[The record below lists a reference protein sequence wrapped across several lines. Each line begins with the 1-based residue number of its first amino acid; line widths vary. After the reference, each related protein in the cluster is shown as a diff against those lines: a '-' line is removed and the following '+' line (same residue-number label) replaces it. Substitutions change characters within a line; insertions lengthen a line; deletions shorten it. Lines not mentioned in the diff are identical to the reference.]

1 MSSIYIDKKLIFNI
15 IKKEFYSSQP
25 KDYDSEES
33 LLGNSEDCSEV
44 AKGKVSVCM
53 IWGRGYMRSITHLS
67 RRPLL
72 FVGDRYL
79 S

>member
-1 MSSIYIDKKLIFNI
+1 MSNICIVKKIIFNI
-15 IKKEFYSSQP
+15 RKKEFYSSQP

-53 IWGRGYMRSITHLS
+53 IWGRGYMH
-67 RRPLL
+67 
-72 FVGDRYL
+72 
-79 S
+79 

>member
-33 LLGNSEDCSEV
+33 LLAPWMEEPGELQSMGSQRLRH
-44 AKGKVSVCM
+44 G
-53 IWGRGYMRSITHLS
+53 
-67 RRPLL
+67 
-72 FVGDRYL
+72 
-79 S
+79 

>member
-44 AKGKVSVCM
+44 VKRAARIDVIDKGLHTTKHTSWWKVAAIIQKQVS
-53 IWGRGYMRSITHLS
+53 
-67 RRPLL
+67 
-72 FVGDRYL
+72 
-79 S
+79 